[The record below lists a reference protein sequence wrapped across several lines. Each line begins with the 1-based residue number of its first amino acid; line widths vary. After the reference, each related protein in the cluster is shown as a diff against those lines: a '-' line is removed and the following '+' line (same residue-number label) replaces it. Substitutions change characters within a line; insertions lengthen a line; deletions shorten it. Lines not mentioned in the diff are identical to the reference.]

1 MGAQESSRSLIE
13 RAAQRISSAFSLEPE
28 RPEEKQPEKSPEDGD
43 VTKADAAV
51 APVPQSPPTPTE
63 TSAAEPSP
71 AEPPAAQMPEAGPVT
86 LPPAPEAEPV
96 RPPFRPEIIASVP
109 RGAPSPEQAAPAAP
123 ESPAQQAVP
132 FRQLQPH
139 AQPAASEVRPARER
153 RRSQSAMIDLD
164 RLRQGGFIVPDDA
177 PTRVAEEFRIVKRQL
192 LRKALPSSPDLI
204 PNGNLLMV
212 TSTQPGEG
220 KTFCSI
226 NLALSIASERD
237 LTVMLVD
244 ADVARPQLLS
254 ALDIEADKGL
264 IDVLVDDRLDVADC
278 LLRTNID
285 NLTVLPAGR
294 PHPGATELLSS
305 DKMAALL
312 QEMARRYHDR
322 IVIFDSSPVLASSA
336 PGVLAARMGQ
346 ILFVVE
352 ADRTRETQVMEALS
366 LISDCRNISMLL
378 NKSRFMGGKVRFG
391 SYYEYYRS

>member
-1 MGAQESSRSLIE
+1 MGAEESARSLIE
-13 RAAQRISSAFSLEPE
+13 RAAQRISDAFALEPE
-28 RPEEKQPEKSPEDGD
+28 AQRPEDRR
-43 VTKADAAV
+43 AD
-51 APVPQSPPTPTE
+51 E
-63 TSAAEPSP
+63 
-71 AEPPAAQMPEAGPVT
+71 PAAGTRQPTA
-86 LPPAPEAEPV
+86 
-96 RPPFRPEIIASVP
+96 ASAV
-109 RGAPSPEQAAPAAP
+109 QAPAAP
-123 ESPAQQAVP
+123 LAAVP
-132 FRQLQPH
+132 SSAPSH
-139 AQPAASEVRPARER
+139 VDPPAAEAPAAPAERRSYRPVQVVSPPSVEAPSTAPRPAR

-204 PNGNLLMV
+204 PNGNLILV

-254 ALDIEADKGL
+254 ALDIDADKGL
-264 IDVLVDDRLDVADC
+264 IDLLVDDRLDVADC

-305 DKMAALL
+305 EKMAALL

-346 ILFVVE
+346 IMFVVE

-378 NKSRFMGGKVRFG
+378 NKSRFTGGKVRFG

>member
-1 MGAQESSRSLIE
+1 MGAEESSKSLIE
-13 RAAQRISSAFSLEPE
+13 RAARRISEAFSPEPE
-28 RPEEKQPEKSPEDGD
+28 TD
-43 VTKADAAV
+43 
-51 APVPQSPPTPTE
+51 SPP
-63 TSAAEPSP
+63 
-71 AEPPAAQMPEAGPVT
+71 PPAAREAVPPLDDPEPPPRDESDP
-86 LPPAPEAEPV
+86 LPLTEAEEAPEL
-96 RPPFRPEIIASVP
+96 
-109 RGAPSPEQAAPAAP
+109 APAADM
-123 ESPAQQAVP
+123 
-132 FRQLQPH
+132 
-139 AQPAASEVRPARER
+139 RPRDR
-153 RRSQSAMIDLD
+153 RRSQLAMIDLD

-237 LTVMLVD
+237 LTVMLID

-254 ALDIEADKGL
+254 ALDIDADKGL

-305 DKMAALL
+305 EKMAALL
-312 QEMARRYHDR
+312 KEMARRYHDR

-346 ILFVVE
+346 IMFVVE

>member
-1 MGAQESSRSLIE
+1 MGAEETSKSLIE
-13 RAAQRISSAFSLEPE
+13 RAAQRI
-28 RPEEKQPEKSPEDGD
+28 
-43 VTKADAAV
+43 ADAR
-51 APVPQSPPTPTE
+51 PVEHARPATAGSASETE
-63 TSAAEPSP
+63 PLALTAEQETP
-71 AEPPAAQMPEAGPVT
+71 AESSSGPS
-86 LPPAPEAEPV
+86 AEQ
-96 RPPFRPEIIASVP
+96 R
-109 RGAPSPEQAAPAAP
+109 
-123 ESPAQQAVP
+123 
-132 FRQLQPH
+132 
-139 AQPAASEVRPARER
+139 ARER

-278 LLRTNID
+278 LLRTNVD

-312 QEMARRYHDR
+312 KEMARRYHDR

-346 ILFVVE
+346 IMFVVE

-366 LISDCRNISMLL
+366 LISDCRNISLLL

>member
-1 MGAQESSRSLIE
+1 MGAEEAGKSLIE
-13 RAAQRISSAFSLEPE
+13 RAAQRISDARPAEDASPAPAVPE
-28 RPEEKQPEKSPEDGD
+28 Q
-43 VTKADAAV
+43 AAAV
-51 APVPQSPPTPTE
+51 
-63 TSAAEPSP
+63 
-71 AEPPAAQMPEAGPVT
+71 
-86 LPPAPEAEPV
+86 PEAEPLPLTAGQEISAE
-96 RPPFRPEIIASVP
+96 PPS
-109 RGAPSPEQAAPAAP
+109 GPSAEQ
-123 ESPAQQAVP
+123 
-132 FRQLQPH
+132 R
-139 AQPAASEVRPARER
+139 ARER
-153 RRSQSAMIDLD
+153 RRSQTAMIDLD
-164 RLRQGGFIVPDDA
+164 RLRQGGFVVPDDA

-237 LTVMLVD
+237 LTVMLID

-305 DKMAALL
+305 QKMTALL
-312 QEMARRYHDR
+312 KEMARRYHDR

-346 ILFVVE
+346 IMFVVE

-366 LISDCRNISMLL
+366 LISDCRNISLLL

>member
-1 MGAQESSRSLIE
+1 MGAEESSKSLIE
-13 RAAQRISSAFSLEPE
+13 RAAQRISEAFSPEP
-28 RPEEKQPEKSPEDGD
+28 G
-43 VTKADAAV
+43 
-51 APVPQSPPTPTE
+51 TE
-63 TSAAEPSP
+63 NQ
-71 AEPPAAQMPEAGPVT
+71 PAAAA
-86 LPPAPEAEPV
+86 PAPAPLAED
-96 RPPFRPEIIASVP
+96 PEPLSLTQD
-109 RGAPSPEQAAPAAP
+109 EEAPAAP
-123 ESPAQQAVP
+123 E
-132 FRQLQPH
+132 QL
-139 AQPAASEVRPARER
+139 PAADPRTRDR

-237 LTVMLVD
+237 LTVMLID

-305 DKMAALL
+305 EKMATLL
-312 QEMARRYHDR
+312 KEMARRYHDR

-346 ILFVVE
+346 IMFVVE

-366 LISDCRNISMLL
+366 LISDCRHISMLL